1 MEKSMRKEI
10 LRKGIAQGKMI
21 ANAGFSGMTNDTL
34 ETAAALNKAKA
45 VLNQGKTKREKIIR
59 DAQKIS
65 K

>member
-1 MEKSMRKEI
+1 MRTEL
-10 LRKGIAQGKMI
+10 LRKGIAQGKII
-21 ANAGFSGMTNDTL
+21 ANAGFSGMTNETL

-45 VLNQGKTKREKIIR
+45 VLGDSKARRAKIIS